1 MHGANLC
8 YTPMIHA
15 ALFSTPSNT
24 RYRREQFDLST
35 GEEGSPPLDR
45 PVIAQFCAND
55 KETFLQAAMRLA
67 EDGRVDAVDLNLG
80 CPQGIAKR
88 GQYGAFLMEDW
99 ALIESL
105 SECIFL
111 PGIAGRQLIELSTP
125 LTPVNHLHKNL
136 SVPITA
142 KFRVYDS
149 LEKTLD
155 YARMLERAGAQIL
168 TVHGRTR
175 AQKGQLKGLAA
186 W

>member
-15 ALFSTPSNT
+15 ALFSSPSNA

-35 GEEGSPPLDR
+35 GEEGSSPLDR

-105 SECIFL
+105 SECIFSVDYSK
-111 PGIAGRQLIELSTP
+111 QDVELIESSNP
-125 LTPVNHLHKNL
+125 PYA
-136 SVPITA
+136 SQ
-142 KFRVYDS
+142 S
-149 LEKTLD
+149 L
-155 YARMLERAGAQIL
+155 AQESIGSDNGEIQSL
-168 TVHGRTR
+168 
-175 AQKGQLKGLAA
+175 
-186 W
+186 

>member
-15 ALFSTPSNT
+15 ALFSSPTNA

-55 KETFLQAAMRLA
+55 KETFLQAAMRLV
-67 EDGRVDAVDLNLG
+67 EENGRVDAVDLNLG

-105 SECIFL
+105 SECIFS
-111 PGIAGRQLIELSTP
+111 RVTIEMFESSNP
-125 LTPVNHLHKNL
+125 PYA
-136 SVPITA
+136 SQ
-142 KFRVYDS
+142 S
-149 LEKTLD
+149 L
-155 YARMLERAGAQIL
+155 AQESI
-168 TVHGRTR
+168 GSDN
-175 AQKGQLKGLAA
+175 GEI
-186 W
+186 